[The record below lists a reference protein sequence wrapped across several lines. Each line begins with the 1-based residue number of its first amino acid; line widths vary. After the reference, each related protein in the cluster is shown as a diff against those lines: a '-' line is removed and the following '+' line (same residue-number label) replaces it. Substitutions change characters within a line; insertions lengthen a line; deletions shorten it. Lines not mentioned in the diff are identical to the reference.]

1 MCVSVSRICPA
12 ALFMPLT
19 RGNQLNK
26 EGITIKRA
34 CYRLP
39 TQKKQIIIIWKR
51 KKNLPFSWPTRYPFI
66 RLSSPVCPSQP
77 PTLHPRAPLPLS
89 PATGASTA
97 GHRCLYPRSTVLL
110 RPATAASSTGHRYFY
125 PPSPVSLTPAIAAST
140 LGHRRFYPRRRRFKP
155 APNLIINLPQ

>member
-77 PTLHPRAPLPLS
+77 PTLHPRAPLPLTPGTAASIPGHRCFYGGS
-89 PATGASTA
+89 PLPLPSVNGASTA
-97 GHRCLYPRSTVLL
+97 GHRCLFHRSPVLLPPVTGISNPGHRCLYPRSPALL
-110 RPATAASSTGHRYFY
+110 PPAAA
-125 PPSPVSLTPAIAAST
+125 I
-140 LGHRRFYPRRRRFKP
+140 
-155 APNLIINLPQ
+155 